1 VDRALGPLPTPPGE
15 EEAASTEST
24 GFTGVPDDTWDDSD
38 DEPEDSDSIGQLDSS
53 PEQMDDSTEASE
65 VDGLEDIGMF
75 IEQYLPAEETVR
87 QTCPASVV
95 TRKY

>member
-1 VDRALGPLPTPPGE
+1 LPTPPGE